1 MEISNNLN
9 AMRLQ
14 ELKLND
20 SANNIANPKTYA
32 NNTENQT
39 QEVTPDLI
47 ESITAQIAIPIA
59 YEANGT
65 SIKVQDEIFAS
76 TINLKV

>member
-1 MEISNNLN
+1 MEINSNLN

-14 ELKLND
+14 EVKLND
-20 SANNIANPKTYA
+20 SAKDIANPKNYV
-32 NNTENQT
+32 NNSDSKS

-47 ESITAQIAIPIA
+47 EAITAQIPIPIA

-65 SIKVQDEIFAS
+65 SIKVQDEVFAS
-76 TINLKV
+76 LLNIKA

>member
-20 SANNIANPKTYA
+20 SAKNIANPKTYA
-32 NNTENQT
+32 NNTETQT

-47 ESITAQIAIPIA
+47 ESITAQIPIPIA

-76 TINLKV
+76 IINLKV

>member
-1 MEISNNLN
+1 MEINSNLN

-14 ELKLND
+14 EVKLND
-20 SANNIANPKTYA
+20 SAKDIANPKNYV
-32 NNTENQT
+32 NDSDSKS

-47 ESITAQIAIPIA
+47 EAITAQIPIPIA

-65 SIKVQDEIFAS
+65 SIKVQDEVFAS
-76 TINLKV
+76 LLNIKA

>member
-1 MEISNNLN
+1 MEINSNLS

-14 ELKLND
+14 EVNLNN
-20 SANNIANPKTYA
+20 SAKDIANPKNYV
-32 NNTENQT
+32 NSDEQP

-47 ESITAQIAIPIA
+47 KSITEQIPIPIA

-65 SIKVQDEIFAS
+65 SIKVQDEVFVSLLNIKA
-76 TINLKV
+76 

>member
-1 MEISNNLN
+1 MEITNNLN

-20 SANNIANPKTYA
+20 SAKDIANPKTYA
-32 NNTENQT
+32 NNLDTES

-47 ESITAQIAIPIA
+47 EAITAQIPIPIA
-59 YEANGT
+59 YEANGA

-76 TINLKV
+76 LVNIKA

>member
-1 MEISNNLN
+1 MEINSNLT

-14 ELKLND
+14 EIKLND
-20 SANNIANPKTYA
+20 SAKDIVNPKNYV
-32 NNTENQT
+32 NDSQS

-47 ESITAQIAIPIA
+47 EAITAQIPIPIA

-65 SIKVQDEIFAS
+65 SIKVQDEVFAS
-76 TINLKV
+76 LLNIKA